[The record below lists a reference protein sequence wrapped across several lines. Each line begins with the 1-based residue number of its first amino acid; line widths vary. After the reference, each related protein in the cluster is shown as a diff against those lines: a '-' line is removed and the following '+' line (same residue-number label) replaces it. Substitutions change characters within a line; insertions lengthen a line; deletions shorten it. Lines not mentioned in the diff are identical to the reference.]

1 MHVNYQTFYCRLES
15 STVAKRL
22 DIHWTPQY
30 WSALPC
36 DTNYTLVGEF
46 THISED
52 MQAAVKILKL
62 NTTVQAKNIGKTYKN
77 ETLGYWYNQIP
88 YDVKQ
93 DLQQI
98 YRLDFEIF
106 GFDRAIPT

>member
-1 MHVNYQTFYCRLES
+1 M
-15 STVAKRL
+15 
-22 DIHWTPQY
+22 
-30 WSALPC
+30 
-36 DTNYTLVGEF
+36 TNYTLVGEF

-62 NTTVQAKNIGKTYKN
+62 NTTGQMKNTGKTYEI

-98 YRLDFEIF
+98 YRLDFDIF

>member
-1 MHVNYQTFYCRLES
+1 
-15 STVAKRL
+15 
-22 DIHWTPQY
+22 
-30 WSALPC
+30 
-36 DTNYTLVGEF
+36 
-46 THISED
+46 

-62 NTTVQAKNIGKTYKN
+62 NTTVQAKNTGKTYKN

-98 YRLDFEIF
+98 YRLDFDIF